1 MTWGAMQRIH
11 VRLIAVACALTS
23 VVACTAAPRVRPV
36 KMGDVDTGLNSV
48 ESVRRQLK
56 GTWQLMSLDVFSPTG
71 EKTAAQATGQLTFDD
86 YGNLAMKGAIT
97 GASNLDPSALNLT
110 GRVTID
116 PDLHA
121 IRIGGVTAAN
131 ADDKRIDP
139 KLDATNVRYY
149 AFEGDLLKTTLKNP
163 SGVTT
168 ATATWKKVQ

>member
-1 MTWGAMQRIH
+1 
-11 VRLIAVACALTS
+11 
-23 VVACTAAPRVRPV
+23 
-36 KMGDVDTGLNSV
+36 MGDVDTGVNSV

-56 GTWQLMSLDVFSPTG
+56 GTWELVSLDIFSPAG
-71 EKTAAQATGQLTFDD
+71 EKEAAQATGRLTFDE
-86 YGNLAMKGAIT
+86 YGNLAMRGTIT
-97 GASNLDPSALNLT
+97 GGPNLDPSALNLS

-121 IRIGGVTAAN
+121 MRVGGVTAAN
-131 ADDKRIDP
+131 ADAKRIDP

-168 ATATWKKVQ
+168 ATATWKKVE

>member
-1 MTWGAMQRIH
+1 MRCTPFRFVAAVLTLALGAG
-11 VRLIAVACALTS
+11 
-23 VVACTAAPRVRPV
+23 CTAAPRVRPV

-56 GTWQLMSLDVFSPTG
+56 GTWQLESLDVFSPSG
-71 EKTAAQATGQLTFDD
+71 EKTTAQASGQLTFDD
-86 YGNLAMKGAIT
+86 YGNLAMKGTIA
-97 GASNLDPSALNLT
+97 GAPNLDPSTLNLT

-116 PDLHA
+116 TDLHA
-121 IRIGGVTAAN
+121 IRIGGVSAAN
-131 ADDKRIDP
+131 ADAKRIDP

-149 AFEGDLLKTTLKNP
+149 EFQGDTLKTTLKNP